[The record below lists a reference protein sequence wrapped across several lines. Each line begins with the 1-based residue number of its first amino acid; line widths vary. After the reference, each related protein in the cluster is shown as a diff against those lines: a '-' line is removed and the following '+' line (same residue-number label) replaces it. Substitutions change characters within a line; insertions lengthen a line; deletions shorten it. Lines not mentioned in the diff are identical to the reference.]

1 MEKKGKKGDLLFWLF
16 GVFFIILG
24 ILAFI
29 NAFLNLESAI
39 PLWFSY
45 IAVFLIGIGIIT
57 KNSDLIAIQAN
68 ILFIPYIFWNI
79 DFFYQLATSRPLWG
93 ITDYFFIKGWMNSL
107 GNFITLEHIYIV
119 PVSIGFIYL
128 LGAHRKDLWKISLL
142 EIATIFFMTFFL
154 SSSEMNA
161 NCVFS
166 SCISFISLESPGY
179 QILWFFTVF
188 IMIFLTNHLL
198 VYLMKKADRFDMKP
212 DE

>member
-1 MEKKGKKGDLLFWLF
+1 MQKKREDLLFWLF
-16 GVFFIILG
+16 GSYLVLIG
-24 ILAFI
+24 MLAFV
-29 NAFLNLESAI
+29 NAFLHLEDAI

-45 IAVFLIGIGIIT
+45 IAVFLIGIGVIT

-68 ILFIPYIFWNI
+68 IIAIPYIFWNI

-93 ITDYFFIKGWMNSL
+93 ITDYFFIKEGMNSL

-119 PVSIGFIYL
+119 PVAIGFIYL
-128 LGAHRKDLWKISLL
+128 LGAHRKDLWKISLF
-142 EIATIFFMTFFL
+142 EIAAIFFMTFFL
-154 SSSEMNA
+154 SSIEMNA

-179 QILWFFTVF
+179 QFLWFFTVF
-188 IMIFLTNHLL
+188 IIIFLTNHLL
-198 VYLMKKADRFDMKP
+198 VYLMKKAHRFGRKP